1 MTLRWVLGCLVALG
15 ILFGAMTGCSEKDE
29 APPVEA
35 ETPAPASVPI
45 VAPESVAPSPAMAQ
59 FLAKAVRAKSVA
71 AEHGIAEFFEF
82 WQGMLHTPRI
92 DLKIYFEVEVE
103 GTFEED
109 HDWTNTT
116 YREILDDLC
125 RRNNL
130 VWTITEPDTIR
141 ISEKPQ

>member
-1 MTLRWVLGCLVALG
+1 MKSRCVLGCLAVLC
-15 ILFGAMTGCSEKDE
+15 ILFVPLTGCSEKEE

-35 ETPAPASVPI
+35 ETPAPTSVSA
-45 VAPESVAPSPAMAQ
+45 VAPGSADPSPAMVQ
-59 FLAKAVRAKSVA
+59 FLAKAVRAKRVA
-71 AEHGIAEFFEF
+71 AGHGIREFFDF
-82 WQGMLHTPRI
+82 WQEMLHTPRI